1 MPDHNPSTQ
10 ILTIDLA
17 DEDATSRL
25 AARLCGQLKQGDVV
39 ALSGDLGAGKTA
51 FARAFIQALGET
63 QGTPI
68 DEVPSPT
75 FTIVQIYDEL
85 DPPVWHVDLYRLE
98 DRAEAFELGLEEAFE
113 DGITLIEWPDRLS
126 DNFPIDHIAL
136 KFQMGAT
143 EGTRTVMISGQGTW
157 AKKLTSLEIGA

>member
-1 MPDHNPSTQ
+1 MPDNDPSAQ
-10 ILTIDLA
+10 ILSIDLV
-17 DEDATSRL
+17 DEDATISL
-25 AARLCGQLKQGDVV
+25 ATRLCGQLQQGDVV

-51 FARAFIQALGET
+51 FARAFIQALGKI

-113 DGITLIEWPDRLS
+113 DGITLIEWPDRLA
-126 DNFPIDHIAL
+126 DTLPVYHLAL
-136 KFQMGAT
+136 TFQMGPT
-143 EGTRTVMISGQGTW
+143 EGTRTALFSGHGTW
-157 AKKLTSLEIGA
+157 AKKLTSLEIGT

>member
-1 MPDHNPSTQ
+1 MPEPQTS
-10 ILTIDLA
+10 IIDLV
-17 DEDATSRL
+17 DEAATSSL
-25 AARLCGQLKQGDVV
+25 AGQLCGQLRQGDVV

-51 FARAFIQALGET
+51 FARAFIQALGVQ

-113 DGITLIEWPDRLS
+113 DGITLIEWPDRLA
-126 DNFPIDHIAL
+126 NNLPTDHL
-136 KFQMGAT
+136 GLTFQMGT
-143 EGTRTVMISGQGTW
+143 TTGTRIVLISGQGAW
-157 AKKLTSLEIGA
+157 AERLATLEIGA